1 MKLFRPVF
9 MIVIIVLS
17 AITLP
22 PLSWGEMLD
31 TGTALESQDARAKV
45 LAQLDREEVVE
56 YLEGQGLSREEAES
70 RINSLTDDEI
80 NSLALDIDQYAG
92 GQFDDSDDGKAIT
105 GVLIGLA
112 ILICLLVCLIILI

>member
-9 MIVIIVLS
+9 LIVIMVLS
-17 AITLP
+17 AMTLP
-22 PLSWGEMLD
+22 SLSWGEILD
-31 TGTALESQDARAKV
+31 TGTALGSQDARAKV

-70 RINSLTDDEI
+70 RINSLTDEEI

-112 ILICLLVCLIILI
+112 ILICLAVCLIILI